1 MATPAQK
8 SSPQDNILNCPICMD
23 IYKTPRMLPCQH
35 TMCESCLHSYIVN
48 KSRERVLVSDF
59 PCPVCRTS
67 TPAPK
72 AFTRIDLWA
81 SLFPLNHL
89 LVSLLDTNFLA
100 ERVIPADTAELAR
113 CTDHPMKPIE
123 FFCVD
128 HEAVICSK
136 CFKNAHRHCNVND
149 IEEHLELTSRQVL
162 IKLDIENLQKYL
174 DEVICHLKSNIEQLG
189 NERSNILQEV
199 KEFRSKV
206 DSFLLNLETDIK
218 EQINMHH
225 DKAIVVLKSHCEKY
239 ERIKAE
245 VEISEKSLDD
255 VSGLGD
261 FGQAVASLTTLEND
275 VKSHSTVL
283 ESCKSSVVVVKLKFT
298 LTAQLTDFLNS
309 LSQLGTVCVD
319 EYEAQLPPLE
329 DILSK
334 QHGEQLVPS
343 PRGVVVTPVQS
354 TSPRTRP
361 TGQAFSTQTEHD
373 LSNQAAQQ
381 RRSFQGH
388 ENARQRKES
397 KRHSTV
403 SIGSAAVTP
412 IVVRPLAGRPQAL
425 NLALESTAT
434 AVHSDA
440 SVSNAA
446 TSPLINTRSF
456 RAINSPPS
464 SEQLP
469 NADDPLPEFLE
480 NLATLNHSTSSPLHN
495 VETRDQNADCAN
507 GLSQPRGFV
516 DPATTISASDLYEN
530 TIGVQYRIIRKIDS
544 GTRPRRL
551 DSSSDESENTNGIEN
566 KLRKPSRSLSDS
578 ENFPM
583 IDEVGSVE
591 RKTERRKCSKTSSES
606 DPFATVDGANA
617 LLPSS
622 ESDEDNKSIKAH
634 KICSI
639 PVKVSKD
646 THECTITGATLLPEG
661 RIVLVD
667 CNNSRVKLMSKD
679 FTCQSYVDMSKEP
692 WNVASTSPNEVAVTV
707 PLEKSLHVIRVVE
720 AKMTLLPRITTRFE
734 CWGICHVNG
743 LLGVTTKDD
752 GNAVVFMDKN
762 GIEVQR
768 ISFDSRANANTGVY
782 RPVSITYS
790 PTNHLLFVCC
800 EGHSGTKGS
809 LVTLTLQGQIVN
821 VYADKD
827 MDRPYSSAVDSQNR
841 IFVTGIRS
849 SSVSLLSIEGEKLST
864 LLTRENG
871 LSRPQHIQVLHDTD
885 RCRVLLSERRSENV
899 TLYEIK

>member
-1 MATPAQK
+1 MATPTNK
-8 SSPQDNILNCPICMD
+8 TSPQDNILNCPICMD

-89 LVSLLDTNFLA
+89 LVSLLDTNFFNERLIPTDTTQA
-100 ERVIPADTAELAR
+100 ER
-113 CTDHPMKPIE
+113 CTDHPTKQIE

-128 HEAVICSK
+128 HETVICSK

-149 IEEHLELTSRQVL
+149 IEEHLELTTRQTL

-174 DEVICHLKSNIEQLG
+174 DEVICHLKSNIEHLG
-189 NERSNILQEV
+189 TERNNILQEV

-206 DSFLLNLETDIK
+206 DNFLLSLETDIK
-218 EQINMHH
+218 EQVTMHH
-225 DKAIVVLKSHCEKY
+225 DKAIIVLKSHCEKY

-245 VEISEKSLDD
+245 VETSEKTLDD
-255 VSGLGD
+255 VSGFGD
-261 FGQAVASLTTLEND
+261 FGQAVASLTALENE

-283 ESCKSSVVVVKLKFT
+283 ESCKSSVMVVKLKFT
-298 LTAQLTDFLNS
+298 LTAQLSEFLNS
-309 LSQLGTVCVD
+309 LSQLGTVYVD

-334 QHGEQLVPS
+334 QHVEQLVPS

-354 TSPRTRP
+354 TSPRTRS
-361 TGQAFSTQTEHD
+361 TGQAAVAQTEQNV
-373 LSNQAAQQ
+373 SSQAVQQ
-381 RRSFQGH
+381 RRSYQGQ
-388 ENARQRKES
+388 ENFRHRRDS

-425 NLALESTAT
+425 NLSLDNTT
-434 AVHSDA
+434 LQSDA
-440 SVSNAA
+440 STKHAA

-464 SEQLP
+464 SEQP
-469 NADDPLPEFLE
+469 ANTDDPLPEFLE
-480 NLATLNHSTSSPLHN
+480 NLNTLRHSTSSPVPEL
-495 VETRDQNADCAN
+495 ECQEPNAAESCQ
-507 GLSQPRGFV
+507 SKSFV

-530 TIGVQYRIIRKIDS
+530 TIGVQYRIIRKTDS
-544 GTRPRRL
+544 GSKPRRM
-551 DSSSDESENTNGIEN
+551 DSSSDESECTNGIEN

-583 IDEVGSVE
+583 IDEAASGGNRTE
-591 RKTERRKCSKTSSES
+591 RKKCSRTSSDS
-606 DPFATVDGANA
+606 DPFTVSEGASA

-622 ESDEDNKSIKAH
+622 ESDEDNKCIKAH

-646 THECTITGATLLPEG
+646 THECTVTGATLLPEG

-667 CNNSRVKLMSKD
+667 CNNSRVKLFSKD

-707 PLEKSLHVIRVVE
+707 PLEKSIHVIRVVD
-720 AKMTLLPRITTRFE
+720 AKITLLRRITTRFE
-734 CWGICHVNG
+734 CWGICHVSG

-752 GNAVVFMDKN
+752 GNAVVFIDKN
-762 GIEVQR
+762 GIEVHR
-768 ISFDSRANANTGVY
+768 VSFDSRDNTGVY
-782 RPVSITYS
+782 RPVSITCS
-790 PTNHLLFVCC
+790 PANHLLFVCC

-809 LVTLTLQGQIVN
+809 LVTLTVQGEIVN
-821 VYADKD
+821 VYTDKD
-827 MDRPYSSAVDSQNR
+827 MDRPYSSAVDCQNR

-849 SSVSLLSIEGEKLST
+849 SSVSLLSVEGEKLST

>member
-1 MATPAQK
+1 
-8 SSPQDNILNCPICMD
+8 
-23 IYKTPRMLPCQH
+23 
-35 TMCESCLHSYIVN
+35 
-48 KSRERVLVSDF
+48 
-59 PCPVCRTS
+59 
-67 TPAPK
+67 
-72 AFTRIDLWA
+72 
-81 SLFPLNHL
+81 
-89 LVSLLDTNFLA
+89 
-100 ERVIPADTAELAR
+100 
-113 CTDHPMKPIE
+113 MKPIE

-149 IEEHLELTSRQVL
+149 IEEHLELTSRQML

-206 DSFLLNLETDIK
+206 DSFLLSLETDIK

-298 LTAQLTDFLNS
+298 LTAQLTEFLNS
-309 LSQLGTVCVD
+309 LNQLGTVCVD
-319 EYEAQLPPLE
+319 EYEAQLPPME
-329 DILSK
+329 EILSK

-343 PRGVVVTPVQS
+343 PRGVVVTPVQT

-361 TGQAFSTQTEHD
+361 VGQASSAQVEHD
-373 LSNQAAQQ
+373 LSNQATQA
-381 RRSFQGH
+381 RRSYQVH
-388 ENARQRKES
+388 ENVRQRNES
-397 KRHSTV
+397 KRQPTV
-403 SIGSAAVTP
+403 SIGSAAVKP

-425 NLALESTAT
+425 NLSLESTA
-434 AVHSDA
+434 HSDTI
-440 SVSNAA
+440 SKSAA
-446 TSPLINTRSF
+446 TPPLINTRSF

-464 SEQLP
+464 TEQLP

-480 NLATLNHSTSSPLHN
+480 NLAALNHATSSPLPN
-495 VETRDQNADCAN
+495 VEPPEQHSTASATAEP
-507 GLSQPRGFV
+507 SQQSRGFV

-551 DSSSDESENTNGIEN
+551 DSSSDESESTNGIEN

-583 IDEVGSVE
+583 IDEVSSGE
-591 RKTERRKCSKTSSES
+591 RKHERRKCSRTSSEN
-606 DPFATVDGANA
+606 DPFPAVDSTNA

-622 ESDEDNKSIKAH
+622 ESDEENKTIKAH

-646 THECTITGATLLPEG
+646 AHECTITGATLLPEG

-707 PLEKSLHVIRVVE
+707 PLEKSIHVIRVVE
-720 AKMTLLPRITTRFE
+720 AKMTLLRRITTRVE

-768 ISFDSRANANTGVY
+768 VSFDSRANTGVY

-790 PTNHLLFVCC
+790 ATNHLLFVCC

-849 SSVSLLSIEGEKLST
+849 SSVSLLSSEGEKLCT

-885 RCRVLLSERRSENV
+885 RSRLLLSERRSENV